1 MTLPDSFTW
10 CGGKNLE
17 EEWMDRHGETEN
29 KDLSLDTQSREELEN
44 RMIFVREE
52 ELDGVE
58 EGLLLEGTPYSV
70 LAPENNDPKRGKHN
84 DDDK

>member
-1 MTLPDSFTW
+1 M
-10 CGGKNLE
+10 
-17 EEWMDRHGETEN
+17 ETEN

-58 EGLLLEGTPYSV
+58 ERAIVREGTPYSV
-70 LAPENNDPKRGKHN
+70 LAPENNDPKGGKHN
-84 DDDK
+84 DE